1 MRQTIRDYRM
11 LSPDDSVVVGVSG
24 GADSMAL
31 LHLLLTLWREEQRSG
46 ALIAVHVQ
54 HNLRGEE
61 SDADEAFVRATCA
74 AWGVPLIVRSVD
86 VAALAARQGTGL
98 EETGRQVRYAAF
110 EEVARQHPPCRIAT
124 AHNRRDNMETVL
136 LHLTRGSGLRGG
148 GGIAPV
154 RGERIRPL
162 LRCSRQEIEAYCA
175 EQGIAYRQDSTNAD
189 VAYSRNRIRR
199 QVIPPLEA
207 INPRAEEAFWRF
219 SEVARQDDDCLC
231 QLAQQLAAQAAA
243 GDHCYAIQPLAAAHP
258 ALRVRALQH
267 IVGQEG
273 CPTLESGHI
282 AALQT
287 LLNSP
292 GATMLPGG
300 RQVVSRRG
308 QLMFVPEAVAG
319 DPAQQPAVIDESYEF
334 GGKIYR
340 LSLLSPEEYKK
351 QKNVHKI
358 LLKNVCDYA
367 MISHSLHWRFRQSGD
382 AYRPAGRPTKTL
394 KKLMN
399 EAGVPLWERAAMPVL
414 CDAGGIV
421 WTPFGCAERV
431 AFSATTTQMMLV
443 TITQDDQNNG

>member
-31 LHLLLTLWREEQRSG
+31 LHLLLTLWREEQRFG

-148 GGIAPV
+148 GGIATV
-154 RGERIRPL
+154 RGDRIRPL
-162 LRCSRQEIEAYCA
+162 LHCSRQEIEAYCA

-207 INPRAEEAFWRF
+207 INPRAEDAFWRF
-219 SEVARQDDDCLC
+219 SEAAQQDDDCLC

-243 GDHCYAIQPLAAAHP
+243 GDHCYAIQPLAAVHP
-258 ALRVRALQH
+258 ALRGRALQH
-267 IVGQEG
+267 IAGQEG

-308 QLMFVPEAVAG
+308 QLMFVPEAVTS

-414 CDAGGIV
+414 CDAEGIV